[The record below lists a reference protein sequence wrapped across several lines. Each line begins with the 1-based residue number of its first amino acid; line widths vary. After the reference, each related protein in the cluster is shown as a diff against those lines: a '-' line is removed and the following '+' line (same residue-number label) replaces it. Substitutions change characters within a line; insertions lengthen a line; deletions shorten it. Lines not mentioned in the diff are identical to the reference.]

1 MPVLFIYPKTE
12 GFFKLNA
19 DFAIRRQN
27 NGWWPHVFLMAA
39 CCVADKH
46 VVLDVFPPL
55 SCVFPR
61 CGCSLCAGK
70 PQSQKDHLYNLE

>member
-12 GFFKLNA
+12 GFFKLNV
-19 DFAIRRQN
+19 DFAIRRRN

-46 VVLDVFPPL
+46 GV
-55 SCVFPR
+55 
-61 CGCSLCAGK
+61 
-70 PQSQKDHLYNLE
+70 